1 MSDEITIPITR
12 PSSAGPVPQQIS
24 TVKSEVSYPTEV
36 VELPSKGYFYSPD
49 DSLSKGTV
57 ELKMMTAKEEDIL
70 TNESFIKKGIVLDR
84 LLESLIVD
92 KNVKIDNLLTG
103 DKNALFIAARRLAY
117 GDNYGPIEVTC
128 NSCREKSNVTIDL
141 SEIKFKEYD
150 FSNKQKGLNFFEFV
164 LPYSKRV
171 LKVKILSNKDD
182 VDIETELKG
191 LAKIGKSSSEVTTRL
206 KHIIVSVDGNN
217 DKSYIRQ
224 FVDND
229 LLSRDSIELRKF
241 IRSMSPDIDLNFNFT
256 CEHCQAEERVGV
268 PMTVQF
274 FWPESGV

>member
-1 MSDEITIPITR
+1 MSDEIIPITR
-12 PSSAGPVPQQIS
+12 PSSAGPVPQAPVTKIE
-24 TVKSEVSYPTEV
+24 TKYPTEIV
-36 VELPSKGYFYSPD
+36 DLPSKGYFYAPD
-49 DSLSKGTV
+49 DPLSKGSV

-70 TNESFIKKGIVLDR
+70 TNESFFKKGIVLDK
-84 LLESLIVD
+84 LLESLIID
-92 KNVKIDNLLTG
+92 KNIKIDNFLTG

-117 GDNYGPIEVTC
+117 GDSYGPIEVTC
-128 NSCREKSNVTIDL
+128 NACREKNDVTIDL
-141 SEIKFKEYD
+141 SEIKTKEYD
-150 FSNKQKGLNFFEFV
+150 FSNKQKGVNFFEFV

-182 VDIETELKG
+182 AEIENELKG
-191 LAKIGKSSSEVTTRL
+191 LAKIGKTSSEVTTRL

-217 DKSYIRQ
+217 DKAYIRQ
-224 FVDND
+224 FVDNE

-241 IRSMSPDIDLNFNFT
+241 IRSMSPDIDLNFNFV

>member
-1 MSDEITIPITR
+1 MSDEIIPITR
-12 PSSAGPVPQQIS
+12 PSSAGPMPQAPVTKTEI
-24 TVKSEVSYPTEV
+24 KYPTEI

-49 DSLSKGTV
+49 DPLSKGSV

-92 KNVKIDNLLTG
+92 KNIKIDNLLTG

-117 GDNYGPIEVTC
+117 GDSYGPVEVTC
-128 NSCREKSNVTIDL
+128 NTCREKNDVTIDL
-141 SEIKFKEYD
+141 NEIKTKDYD

-182 VDIETELKG
+182 TEIEAELKG

-206 KHIIVSVDGNN
+206 KHVIVSVDGNN
-217 DKSYIRQ
+217 DKLHVRQ
-224 FVDND
+224 FVDNE

-241 IRSMSPDIDLNFNFT
+241 IRSMSPDIDLSFNFT

>member
-1 MSDEITIPITR
+1 
-12 PSSAGPVPQQIS
+12 
-24 TVKSEVSYPTEV
+24 
-36 VELPSKGYFYSPD
+36 
-49 DSLSKGTV
+49 
-57 ELKMMTAKEEDIL
+57 
-70 TNESFIKKGIVLDR
+70 
-84 LLESLIVD
+84 
-92 KNVKIDNLLTG
+92 
-103 DKNALFIAARRLAY
+103 LAY
-117 GDNYGPIEVTC
+117 GDSYGPVEVTC
-128 NSCREKSNVTIDL
+128 NACREKNDVTIDL
-141 SEIKFKEYD
+141 SEIKTKDYD

-182 VDIETELKG
+182 AEIETELKG
-191 LAKIGKSSSEVTTRL
+191 LAKIGKTSSEVTTRL
-206 KHIIVSVDGNN
+206 KHVIVSVDGNN
-217 DKSYIRQ
+217 DRSYVRQ
-224 FVDND
+224 FVDSE

>member
-1 MSDEITIPITR
+1 MSDEIIPITR
-12 PSSAGPVPQQIS
+12 PASAGPVPQQ
-24 TVKSEVSYPTEV
+24 TAVVKPETNYPTEI

-49 DSLSKGTV
+49 DPLSKGTV

-70 TNESFIKKGIVLDR
+70 TNESYIKKGIVLDR
-84 LLESLIVD
+84 LLDSLIVD
-92 KNVKIDNLLTG
+92 KNVKIENLLTG
-103 DKNALFIAARRLAY
+103 DKNSLFIAARRLAY
-117 GDNYGPIEVTC
+117 GDNYGPVEVTC
-128 NSCREKSNVTIDL
+128 NSCREDCKVTINL
-141 SEIKFKEYD
+141 SDIKTKDYD

-164 LPYSKRV
+164 LPYTKRV

-182 VDIETELKG
+182 TETENELRG

-217 DKSYIRQ
+217 DKAYIRQ
-224 FVDND
+224 FVDNE

>member
-1 MSDEITIPITR
+1 MIDEIIPITR
-12 PSSAGPVPQQIS
+12 PSSAGPVPQAPVTKIE
-24 TVKSEVSYPTEV
+24 TKYPTEIV
-36 VELPSKGYFYSPD
+36 DLPSKGYFYAPD
-49 DSLSKGTV
+49 DPLSKGSV

-70 TNESFIKKGIVLDR
+70 TNESFFKKGIVLDK
-84 LLESLIVD
+84 LLESLIID
-92 KNVKIDNLLTG
+92 KNIKIDNFLTG

-117 GDNYGPIEVTC
+117 GDSYGPIEVTC
-128 NSCREKSNVTIDL
+128 NACREKNDVTIDL
-141 SEIKFKEYD
+141 SEIKTKEYD
-150 FSNKQKGLNFFEFV
+150 FSNKQKGVNFFEFV

-182 VDIETELKG
+182 AEIENELKG
-191 LAKIGKSSSEVTTRL
+191 LAKIGKTSSEVTTRL

-217 DKSYIRQ
+217 DKAYIRQ
-224 FVDND
+224 FVDNE

-241 IRSMSPDIDLNFNFT
+241 IRSMSPDIDLNFNFV